1 MSMKREACN
10 SLPFAFIRV
19 ESHCAAKRSRTES
32 SAHAAAAAA
41 APVTAASYEVK
52 PKSLF
57 HTDFHCLH
65 DVSAKQKKESE
76 TLDKIDGLWF
86 VQSEYDYTFVWQ
98 PHAI

>member
-19 ESHCAAKRSRTES
+19 EPHYAAKMSRTES

-41 APVTAASYEVK
+41 PVTAASYGVK

-57 HTDFHCLH
+57 HTYFHCLH